1 MSIRISAIQQRNTIG
16 NKTLSYAAAE
26 RLIAQTA
33 SDGAALAALPEL
45 SSCGYIPND
54 TIWDHGE
61 AVDGETASWA
71 CEMAKRYSL
80 YLGAGFLETDGT
92 GLFQRVSSCITGGKD
107 CRPGPQD
114 EAGDLLLPALRW
126 GQRY

>member
-80 YLGAGFLETDGT
+80 YLGAGFLETDGRDYFNAYLLASPE
-92 GLFQRVSSCITGGKD
+92 GKIVGRVRKMKPETYCF
-107 CRPGPQD
+107 RPSDG
-114 EAGDLLLPALRW
+114 